1 MPRPIV
7 SESPDWLSMAADPAG
22 ASLAPP
28 GLPRSLD
35 YPDVPVGAILLGAAE
50 RWPDRVGWLDPGA
63 DGTSRELTFGDAA
76 RRAAQFAHALRGH
89 GIGRG
94 DVVAV
99 HAPNC
104 IDYPVVYYGI
114 LMAGAT
120 FSPTNPLLP
129 PDDLAFQ
136 LTDCNAKAVVTWSLV
151 AAAIAGVR
159 ERIPAE
165 LVIGIGTGL
174 SGAADCVDVELES
187 FLAGKPTEPPAVDV
201 DVHHDLAHLAYTGGT
216 TGRSKG
222 VEVPYRNVVVN
233 SLQYA
238 CWGTG
243 SLPARDG
250 SENSW
255 GGNLV
260 LDQVGASDEWPVRLG
275 TGVGI
280 NLTPWFHAM
289 GTIGGLNIAVL
300 TGTTLVL
307 HLRFDPGRYLE
318 DAERYRIT
326 GMSGAPPIYV
336 ALLQHPDIDK
346 RDLSSV
352 RGISSG
358 AAPLPVEIID
368 ALNRRFPD
376 ATVGEG
382 YGLTE
387 VTMGATSNPSWRS
400 GDRRVGTVG
409 VPVFDTEI
417 KLVDGE
423 VCIRGPQVM
432 RGYHGRDDA
441 TAEVLDDGWLRTG
454 DVGVIDDDGY
464 LTIVDRKK
472 DMLIYKGYN
481 VYPRE
486 LEEVLFRHPAVANA
500 AVVGKRDLAAGEL
513 PVAFVVLHDLTTD
526 PSEVMAW
533 VNERV
538 TPYKKLRDIRVID
551 EIPVSAAGKVLRREL
566 RATVER
572 DHRSPS
578 DTE

>member
-1 MPRPIV
+1 
-7 SESPDWLSMAADPAG
+7 MAADVVATP
-22 ASLAPP
+22 LAPP

-35 YPDVPVGAILLGAAE
+35 YPDVAVGAILLGSAR
-50 RWPDRVGWLDPGA
+50 RWPDRVGWIDPTAPEG
-63 DGTSRELTFGDAA
+63 SQQLTFAGAA
-76 RRAAQFAHALRGH
+76 ARAAQFANALRSR

-114 LMAGAT
+114 LLAGAT

-136 LTDCNAKAVVTWSLV
+136 LTDCGARVVITWGI
-151 AAAIAGVR
+151 AAPAIAAVR

-165 LVIGIGTGL
+165 LVVGITTDAAGT
-174 SGAADCVDVELES
+174 
-187 FLAGKPTEPPAVDV
+187 AGSVDV
-201 DVHHDLAHLAYTGGT
+201 DLEAFLDGQPTDPPALDIDVRTDLAHLAYTGGT

-222 VEVPYRNVVVN
+222 VEVPYRNVIVN

-238 CWGTG
+238 CWGSG
-243 SLPARDG
+243 SLPTLDDQ
-250 SENSW
+250 
-255 GGNLV
+255 GGLV
-260 LDQVGASDEWPVRLG
+260 LDQVGSEDEWPARIG
-275 TGVGI
+275 TGVAI

-300 TGTTLVL
+300 TGSTLVL

-318 DAERYRIT
+318 DAERFRIT
-326 GMSGAPPIYV
+326 SMGGAPPIYV

-352 RGISSG
+352 LGISSG
-358 AAPLPVEIID
+358 AAPLPVEI
-368 ALNRRFPD
+368 LEELKVRFPQ
-376 ATVGEG
+376 AKVGEG

-400 GDRRVGTVG
+400 GDRKVGTVG

-432 RGYHGRDDA
+432 RGYHKQPEA
-441 TAEVLDDGWLRTG
+441 TAEVLTDGWLRTG
-454 DVGVIDDDGY
+454 DIGAIDDDGY

-486 LEEVLFRHPAVANA
+486 LEELLFQHPAVANA
-500 AVVGKRDLAAGEL
+500 AVVGKYDVAVGDL
-513 PVAFVVLHDLTTD
+513 PVAFVVLRAPGETVLAEPDGDADAIL
-526 PSEVMAW
+526 AW

-538 TPYKKLRDIRVID
+538 TPYKKLRAIHVV
-551 EIPVSAAGKVLRREL
+551 EQIPVSAAGKVLRREL
-566 RATVER
+566 RER
-572 DHRSPS
+572 LKA
-578 DTE
+578 

>member
-1 MPRPIV
+1 
-7 SESPDWLSMAADPAG
+7 MAADVVATP
-22 ASLAPP
+22 LAPP

-35 YPDVPVGAILLGAAE
+35 YPDVAVGAILLGSAR
-50 RWPDRVGWLDPGA
+50 RWPDRVGWIDPTAPEG
-63 DGTSRELTFGDAA
+63 SQQLTFAGAA
-76 RRAAQFAHALRGH
+76 ARAAQFANALRSR

-114 LMAGAT
+114 LLAGAT

-136 LTDCNAKAVVTWSLV
+136 LTDCGARVVITWGI
-151 AAAIAGVR
+151 AAPAIAAVR

-165 LVIGIGTGL
+165 LVVGITTDAAGTAR
-174 SGAADCVDVELES
+174 SVDVDLEA
-187 FLAGKPTEPPAVDV
+187 FLDGQPADPPAVDI
-201 DVHHDLAHLAYTGGT
+201 DVRTDLAHLAYTGGT

-222 VEVPYRNVVVN
+222 VEVPYRNVIVN

-238 CWGTG
+238 CWGSG
-243 SLPARDG
+243 SLPTLDDQ
-250 SENSW
+250 
-255 GGNLV
+255 GGLV
-260 LDQVGASDEWPVRLG
+260 LDQVGSEDEWPARIG
-275 TGVGI
+275 TGVAI

-300 TGTTLVL
+300 TGSTLVL

-318 DAERYRIT
+318 DAERFRIT
-326 GMSGAPPIYV
+326 SMGGAPPIYV

-352 RGISSG
+352 LGISSG
-358 AAPLPVEIID
+358 AAPLPVEI
-368 ALNRRFPD
+368 LEELKVRFPQ
-376 ATVGEG
+376 AKVGEG

-400 GDRRVGTVG
+400 GDRKVGTVG

-432 RGYHGRDDA
+432 RGYHKQPEA
-441 TAEVLDDGWLRTG
+441 TAEVLTDGWLRTG
-454 DVGVIDDDGY
+454 DIGAIDDDGY

-486 LEEVLFRHPAVANA
+486 LEELLFQHPAVANA
-500 AVVGKRDLAAGEL
+500 AVVGKYDVAVGDL
-513 PVAFVVLHDLTTD
+513 PVAFVVLRAPGETVLAEPDGDADAIL
-526 PSEVMAW
+526 AW

-538 TPYKKLRDIRVID
+538 TPYKKLRAIHVV
-551 EIPVSAAGKVLRREL
+551 EQIPVSAAGKVLRREL
-566 RATVER
+566 RER
-572 DHRSPS
+572 LKA
-578 DTE
+578 

>member
-1 MPRPIV
+1 M
-7 SESPDWLSMAADPAG
+7 ELT
-22 ASLAPP
+22 LAPP
-28 GLPRSLD
+28 GFTRSLD
-35 YPDVPVGAILLGAAE
+35 YPEVPVGAILLGSAR
-50 RWPDRVGWLDPGA
+50 RWPDKVGWIDPDAG
-63 DGTSRELTFGDAA
+63 REMTFGECAS
-76 RRAAQFAHALRGH
+76 RAAQFANALRARGV
-89 GIGRG
+89 GVG

-114 LMAGAT
+114 LLAGAT

-136 LTDCNAKAVVTWSLV
+136 LGDCAAKVVVTWSI
-151 AAAIAGVR
+151 AAGAIAAVR
-159 ERIPAE
+159 DRIPAE
-165 LVIGIGTGL
+165 LVVGIAT
-174 SGAADCVDVELES
+174 SESVDVELED
-187 FLAGKPTEPPAVDV
+187 FLAGQSSEPPSVEVDV
-201 DVHHDLAHLAYTGGT
+201 YETLAHLAYTGGT

-222 VEVPYRNVVVN
+222 VELPYRNVVVN

-238 CWGTG
+238 CWGSG
-243 SLPARDG
+243 SLPRID
-250 SENSW
+250 EQ
-255 GGNLV
+255 GGLY
-260 LDQVGASDEWPVRLG
+260 LEQVGDKTEFTAELG
-275 TGVGI
+275 TGIAI

-300 TGTTLVL
+300 SGSTLIL

-318 DAERYRIT
+318 DGEKYRIT
-326 GMSGAPPIYV
+326 SMGGAPPIYV

-352 RGISSG
+352 TAISSG
-358 AAPLPVEIID
+358 AAPLPVEVLE
-368 ALNRRFPD
+368 ALNRRFPN
-376 ATVGEG
+376 ARVGEG

-400 GDRRVGTVG
+400 GTRKVGTVG

-423 VCIRGPQVM
+423 ICIRGPQVM
-432 RGYHGRDDA
+432 RGYHNRPDA
-441 TAEVLDDGWLRTG
+441 TAEVLDSDGWLRTG
-454 DVGVIDDDGY
+454 DVGVIDDEGY

-481 VYPRE
+481 VYPRD
-486 LEEVLFRHPAVANA
+486 LEEILFQHPSVANA

-513 PVAFVVLHDLTTD
+513 PVAFVVLKDDID
-526 PSEVMAW
+526 PDEVMAF

-538 TPYKKLRDIRVID
+538 VPYKKLREIRRVD
-551 EIPVSAAGKVLRREL
+551 EIPVSAAGKILRREL
-566 RATVER
+566 RAVVE
-572 DHRSPS
+572 
-578 DTE
+578 TESTGKGAQWDEET

>member
-1 MPRPIV
+1 MSDSTTSVP
-7 SESPDWLSMAADPAG
+7 AA
-22 ASLAPP
+22 LAPP
-28 GLPRSLD
+28 GFTRSLD
-35 YPDVPVGAILLGAAE
+35 YPEVPVGAILLGSAR
-50 RWPDRVGWLDPGA
+50 RWPDKVGWIDPPSPDNGGA
-63 DGTSRELTFGDAA
+63 GRELTFGQAA
-76 RRAAQFAHALRGH
+76 ARAAQFANALRAH
-89 GIGRG
+89 GVGPG

-114 LMAGAT
+114 MLAGAT

-136 LTDCNAKAVVTWSLV
+136 LSDCGAKVVVTWSI
-151 AAAIAGVR
+151 AAGAIAAVR
-159 ERIPAE
+159 DRIPAE
-165 LVIGIGTGL
+165 LVVGV
-174 SGAADCVDVELES
+174 AANEHVDVELEE
-187 FLAGKPTEPPAVDV
+187 FLAGQSSEPPPLDIDV
-201 DVHHDLAHLAYTGGT
+201 NETLAHLAYTGGT

-222 VEVPYRNVVVN
+222 VELPYRNVVVN

-238 CWGTG
+238 CWGSG
-243 SLPARDG
+243 AVPRVD
-250 SENSW
+250 EH
-255 GGNLV
+255 GGLY
-260 LDQVGASDEWPVRLG
+260 LDQVGSEDEWPARLG
-275 TGVGI
+275 AGIGI

-300 TGTTLVL
+300 SGSTLVL

-318 DAERYRIT
+318 DGEKYRIT
-326 GMSGAPPIYV
+326 TMGGAPPIYV
-336 ALLQHPDIDK
+336 ALLQHPDFDK

-352 RGISSG
+352 RSIASG
-358 AAPLPVEIID
+358 AAPLPVEVLE
-368 ALNRRFPD
+368 ALNRKFPN

-400 GDRRVGTVG
+400 GLRKVGTVG

-423 VCIRGPQVM
+423 ICIRGPQVM
-432 RGYHGRDDA
+432 RGYHNRPDA
-441 TAEVLDDGWLRTG
+441 TAEVLDDEGWLRTG

-464 LTIVDRKK
+464 LSIVDRKK

-481 VYPRE
+481 VYPRD
-486 LEEVLFRHPAVANA
+486 LEEILFQHPSVANA

-513 PVAFVVLHDLTTD
+513 PVAFVVLKDDVD
-526 PSEVMAW
+526 PDEVMAF

-538 TPYKKLRDIRVID
+538 VPYKKLREIRRVD
-551 EIPVSAAGKVLRREL
+551 EIPVSAAGKILRREL
-566 RATVER
+566 RAVVE
-572 DHRSPS
+572 
-578 DTE
+578 TEA

>member
-1 MPRPIV
+1 MPDLGGSDLRGPETATQI
-7 SESPDWLSMAADPAG
+7 
-22 ASLAPP
+22 APP
-28 GLPRSLD
+28 GFSRSLD
-35 YPDVPVGAILLGAAE
+35 YPEVPVGAILLGSAR
-50 RWPDRVGWLDPGA
+50 RWPDRVGWI
-63 DGTSRELTFGDAA
+63 DGEFGGQMTFGEAA
-76 RRAAQFAHALRGH
+76 TRASQFANALRSR
-89 GIGRG
+89 GIGVG

-104 IDYPVVYYGI
+104 LDYPVVYYGI
-114 LMAGAT
+114 LLAGAT

-136 LTDCNAKAVVTWSLV
+136 LADCAAKAVVTWGIA
-151 AAAIAGVR
+151 AAAIAAVR
-159 ERIPAE
+159 DRIPAE
-165 LVIGIGTGL
+165 LVIGITT
-174 SGAADCVDVELES
+174 AEHVDVELEELLS
-187 FLAGKPTEPPAVDV
+187 GQSTEPPRVDI
-201 DVHHDLAHLAYTGGT
+201 DVYDTLAHLAYTGGT

-222 VEVPYRNVVVN
+222 VELPYRNVVVN

-238 CWGTG
+238 CWGSG
-243 SLPARDG
+243 SLPRVDDR
-250 SENSW
+250 
-255 GGNLV
+255 GGLY
-260 LDQVGASDEWPVRLG
+260 LEQVGSAEEWPGRLA

-300 TGTTLVL
+300 TGSTLVL

-318 DAERYRIT
+318 DGEKYRIT
-326 GMSGAPPIYV
+326 SMGGAPPIYV

-352 RGISSG
+352 KSISSG
-358 AAPLPVEIID
+358 AAPLPVEVLE

-376 ATVGEG
+376 ATIGEG

-400 GDRRVGTVG
+400 GRRKVGTVG

-417 KLVDGE
+417 KLVDGGE

-432 RGYHGRDDA
+432 RAYHNRPDA
-441 TAEVLDDGWLRTG
+441 TDEVLDDEGWLRTG
-454 DVGVIDDDGY
+454 DIGAIDDDGY
-464 LTIVDRKK
+464 LSIVDRKK

-481 VYPRE
+481 VYPRD
-486 LEEVLFRHPAVANA
+486 LEEILFQHPSVANA

-513 PVAFVVLHDLTTD
+513 PVAFVVLKDDVD
-526 PSEVMAW
+526 PNDVMAF

-538 TPYKKLRDIRVID
+538 VPYKKLREIRRVD
-551 EIPVSAAGKVLRREL
+551 EIPVSAAGKILRREL
-566 RATVER
+566 RTVIE
-572 DHRSPS
+572 SES
-578 DTE
+578 

>member
-1 MPRPIV
+1 MPAESVPEAGKETTIV
-7 SESPDWLSMAADPAG
+7 ATP
-22 ASLAPP
+22 LAPP

-35 YPDVPVGAILLGAAE
+35 YPEVPPGAILLGAAR
-50 RWPDRVGWLDPGA
+50 RWPDRVGWI
-63 DGTSRELTFGDAA
+63 DGMGVDGG
-76 RRAAQFAHALRGH
+76 RRMTYAEALERASAFAHALRSR
-89 GIGRG
+89 GIGKG

-99 HAPNC
+99 HAPNV

-114 LMAGAT
+114 LLAGAT

-136 LTDCNAKAVVTWSLV
+136 LTDCGAKVVVTWSLV

-159 ERIPAE
+159 DRIPAE
-165 LVIGIGTGL
+165 LVVGMGTDPSAEGIDT
-174 SGAADCVDVELES
+174 DLES
-187 FLAGKPTEPPAVDV
+187 FLAGQPTMPPEVSF
-201 DVHHDLAHLAYTGGT
+201 DVHADLAHLAYTGGT

-233 SLQYA
+233 TLQYA

-243 SLPARDG
+243 SLPRLDG
-250 SENSW
+250 H
-255 GGNLV
+255 GGLV
-260 LDQVGASDEWPVRLG
+260 LDQVGSEEEWPARLG
-275 TGVGI
+275 TGVAVH
-280 NLTPWFHAM
+280 LTPWFHAM
-289 GTIGGLNIAVL
+289 GTIGGLNL
-300 TGTTLVL
+300 TTLVGSTLVL
-307 HLRFDPGRYLE
+307 HLRFDPGKYLE
-318 DAERYRIT
+318 DAERYRAT
-326 GMSGAPPIYV
+326 SMGGAPPIYV

-352 RGISSG
+352 TGISSG
-358 AAPLPVEIID
+358 AAPLPVEV
-368 ALNRRFPD
+368 LESLYKRFPN
-376 ATVGEG
+376 AVVGEG

-400 GDRRVGTVG
+400 AVRKVGTVG

-432 RGYHGRDDA
+432 RGYHHRPDA
-441 TAEVLDDGWLRTG
+441 TAEVLDDEGWLHSG
-454 DVGVIDDDGY
+454 DVGELDDDGY

-486 LEEVLFRHPAVANA
+486 LEEVLFQHPAVANA
-500 AVVGKRDLAAGEL
+500 AVVGKRDLATGEL
-513 PVAFVVLHDLTTD
+513 PVAFVVLSD
-526 PSEVMAW
+526 PAADPQDVLEF

-538 TPYKKLRDIRVID
+538 TPYKKLRDIRVVD

-566 RATVER
+566 RAVIE
-572 DHRSPS
+572 
-578 DTE
+578 EKG